1 MTKQEAA
8 IKYITENYLEFNRLR
23 HDIVSDKLQIRM
35 EADLESSTTQGA
47 SVQRSKAAVQNGS
60 ELWREMT
67 KHDINSIVCHCAQEY
82 DANITS
88 REVMTAL
95 QSDLIPDVHPLR
107 EYINALP
114 AWKPESGDWI
124 DFVASQVRVKNN
136 DNKVSGNN
144 NDNTDN
150 LRPNQYPL
158 GAQGEEN
165 TQQPKQLDST
175 TFQSTPFAH
184 EAHRGPRCS
193 QQHSERLGEAYK
205 NDNIDNFR
213 GNQYP
218 CRDEDD
224 LNQQLKQLDSTTYS
238 ARNNTASGEGN
249 NTTPDRP
256 RGLSERTSCC
266 QTTTLLDRPYGAERP
281 MNLTGEADL
290 TVSEAHDLTSNSS
303 QRERSEAERLWR
315 VCFKKWFVAMVASWM
330 KDEVVNHQV
339 LVLIGKQGIFKTTWL
354 EHLIPPHLRAYACK
368 LANSNDLN
376 KDERLRIAEFG
387 LISLD
392 EIDSMNNRELNQ
404 LKSVITA
411 TDVNERAAYAYTKE
425 RRVRLASFCASG
437 NRRDFLTDITGNRR
451 WLPFEVESIQN
462 PFYSILPYEQ
472 MYAQAWALAQD
483 PMFSYWFDLDEI
495 EVLEEHNQH
504 FRDESN
510 EEQLLPI
517 LFDVPA
523 EGRGE
528 FMTTAQISE
537 RLVSYGNIKKPMALS
552 RLGMVLGGIGYRA
565 VTRKINN
572 TRARGWIVYQR
583 DTEEI
588 NSLKRLLKDG

>member
-1 MTKQEAA
+1 MTKQECA
-8 IKYITENYLEFNRLR
+8 IKYITENYLDYRRLR
-23 HDIVSDKLQIRM
+23 HDIIADKLQVRV
-35 EADLESSTTQGA
+35 AHSLED
-47 SVQRSKAAVQNGS
+47 AALSGYS
-60 ELWREMT
+60 LEFKGGEYWREMT

-114 AWKPESGDWI
+114 RYTPDQPDWI
-124 DFVASQVRVKNN
+124 DFVAQQVRVRE
-136 DNKVSGNN
+136 S
-144 NDNTDN
+144 
-150 LRPNQYPL
+150 
-158 GAQGEEN
+158 
-165 TQQPKQLDST
+165 
-175 TFQSTPFAH
+175 
-184 EAHRGPRCS
+184 
-193 QQHSERLGEAYK
+193 
-205 NDNIDNFR
+205 
-213 GNQYP
+213 
-218 CRDEDD
+218 
-224 LNQQLKQLDSTTYS
+224 S
-238 ARNNTASGEGN
+238 A
-249 NTTPDRP
+249 DRP
-256 RGLSERTSCC
+256 KGLSERTACC
-266 QTTTLLDRPYGAERP
+266 QTTMLLDRPYGAERP
-281 MNLTGEADL
+281 TNLTGEADL
-290 TVSEAHDLTSNSS
+290 TISEAHGLTSNSS
-303 QRERSEAERLWR
+303 QRERSKADRLWR
-315 VCFKKWFVAMVASWM
+315 ACFKKWFVAMVASWM

-462 PFYSILPYEQ
+462 PFYTILPYER

-483 PMFSYWFDLDEI
+483 PLFSYWFDLDEI

-510 EEQLLPI
+510 EEQLLDVY
-517 LFDVPA
+517 FAVPA
-523 EGRGE
+523 EGASNTK
-528 FMTTAQISE
+528 FLTTAEISE
-537 RLVSYGNIKKPMALS
+537 RLIYYGNIKRPLSLS
-552 RLGMVLGGIGYRA
+552 RLGVLLSQKGFLSI
-565 VTRKINN
+565 RKGSPQ
-572 TRARGWIVYQR
+572 RRGWIVYER
-583 DTEEI
+583 DNEEI
-588 NSLKRLLKDG
+588 NAERRILSKT

>member
-1 MTKQEAA
+1 MTKQECA

-23 HDIVSDKLQIRM
+23 HDIVSDKLQIRV
-35 EADLESSTTQGA
+35 ADSLEDA
-47 SVQRSKAAVQNGS
+47 SLQDAPKGLQFRGK
-60 ELWREMT
+60 EMWREMT

-107 EYINALP
+107 EYVLSCGEWTEEQP
-114 AWKPESGDWI
+114 DWI
-124 DFVASQVRVKNN
+124 DWVASQVRVKNN
-136 DNKVSGNN
+136 DN
-144 NDNTDN
+144 
-150 LRPNQYPL
+150 
-158 GAQGEEN
+158 
-165 TQQPKQLDST
+165 
-175 TFQSTPFAH
+175 
-184 EAHRGPRCS
+184 
-193 QQHSERLGEAYK
+193 
-205 NDNIDNFR
+205 IDNFR
-213 GNQYP
+213 GNQYL

-224 LNQQLKQLDSTTYS
+224 LNQQLKQLASTTLQS
-238 ARNNTASGEGN
+238 TPKIDRFFGDPAGNQLPAAPEENNSTPSCTTLH
-249 NTTPDRP
+249 NTTP
-256 RGLSERTSCC
+256 S
-266 QTTTLLDRPYGAERP
+266 
-281 MNLTGEADL
+281 
-290 TVSEAHDLTSNSS
+290 
-303 QRERSEAERLWR
+303 AERLWR
-315 VCFKKWFVAMVASWM
+315 GCFKKWFVAMVASWM

-368 LANSNDLN
+368 LANSNELN

-462 PFYSILPYEQ
+462 PFNTILPYER

-483 PMFSYWFDLDEI
+483 PLFSYWFDLDEI
-495 EVLEEHNQH
+495 EVLEQHNQH

-537 RLVSYGNIKKPMALS
+537 RLVTYGNIKKPMALG
-552 RLGMVLGGIGYRA
+552 RLGVLMSSMGYRS
-565 VTRKINN
+565 VQRQIGC
-572 TRARGWIVYQR
+572 RRGRGWIVYQR
-583 DTEEI
+583 DTDEI
-588 NSLKRLLKDG
+588 ASMRRLLIH

>member
-8 IKYITENYLEFNRLR
+8 IKYITENYLDYRRLR
-23 HDIVSDKLQIRM
+23 HDIVADKLQIRV
-35 EADLESSTTQGA
+35 ADSLEDA
-47 SVQRSKAAVQNGS
+47 SLQDAPKGLQFRGK
-60 ELWREMT
+60 EMWREMT

-107 EYINALP
+107 EYVLSCGEWTEDQP
-114 AWKPESGDWI
+114 DWI
-124 DFVASQVRVKNN
+124 DFVASQVRVKASPES
-136 DNKVSGNN
+136 DSLEDATLQDAAK
-144 NDNTDN
+144 
-150 LRPNQYPL
+150 PL
-158 GAQGEEN
+158 Q
-165 TQQPKQLDST
+165 
-175 TFQSTPFAH
+175 
-184 EAHRGPRCS
+184 
-193 QQHSERLGEAYK
+193 
-205 NDNIDNFR
+205 FR
-213 GNQYP
+213 GKEN
-218 CRDEDD
+218 
-224 LNQQLKQLDSTTYS
+224 K
-238 ARNNTASGEGN
+238 
-249 NTTPDRP
+249 
-256 RGLSERTSCC
+256 
-266 QTTTLLDRPYGAERP
+266 
-281 MNLTGEADL
+281 AD
-290 TVSEAHDLTSNSS
+290 A
-303 QRERSEAERLWR
+303 LWR
-315 VCFKKWFVAMVASWM
+315 GCFKKWFVAMVASWM

-368 LANSNDLN
+368 LANSNELN

-462 PFYSILPYEQ
+462 PFFTTLPYER

-483 PMFSYWFDLDEI
+483 PLFSYWFDLNEI
-495 EVLEEHNQH
+495 EVLELHNQH

-537 RLVSYGNIKKPMALS
+537 RLVTYGNIKKPMALS
-552 RLGMVLGGIGYRA
+552 RLGMVLGAAGYQSTRPKIGGRL
-565 VTRKINN
+565 I
-572 TRARGWIVYQR
+572 RGWLVYQR
-583 DTEEI
+583 DTDEI
-588 NSLKRLLKDG
+588 ASLKRLLKE

>member
-8 IKYITENYLEFNRLR
+8 IKYITENYLDYNRLR
-23 HDIVSDKLQIRM
+23 HDVIADKMQVRD
-35 EADLESSTTQGA
+35 ETG
-47 SVQRSKAAVQNGS
+47 
-60 ELWREMT
+60 WREMT
-67 KHDINSIVCHCAQEY
+67 KHDINSIVCHAAQEY

-107 EYINALP
+107 EYVLSCHEWMEEQP
-114 AWKPESGDWI
+114 DWI
-124 DFVASQVRVKNN
+124 DLVAQQVTVK
-136 DNKVSGNN
+136 
-144 NDNTDN
+144 
-150 LRPNQYPL
+150 PL
-158 GAQGEEN
+158 G
-165 TQQPKQLDST
+165 D
-175 TFQSTPFAH
+175 
-184 EAHRGPRCS
+184 EAKGD
-193 QQHSERLGEAYK
+193 K
-205 NDNIDNFR
+205 
-213 GNQYP
+213 
-218 CRDEDD
+218 
-224 LNQQLKQLDSTTYS
+224 
-238 ARNNTASGEGN
+238 ARGEG
-249 NTTPDRP
+249 
-256 RGLSERTSCC
+256 
-266 QTTTLLDRPYGAERP
+266 
-281 MNLTGEADL
+281 
-290 TVSEAHDLTSNSS
+290 
-303 QRERSEAERLWR
+303 LWR
-315 VCFKKWFVAMVASWM
+315 GCFKKWFVAMVASWM

-339 LVLIGKQGIFKTTWL
+339 LVLIGRQGIYKTTWL

-451 WLPFEVESIQN
+451 WLPFEVEEIQN
-462 PFYSILPYEQ
+462 PFFTTLPYER

-483 PMFSYWFDLDEI
+483 PLFCYWFELDEI
-495 EVLEEHNQH
+495 EVLEQHNQH

-523 EGRGE
+523 EGKGE

-537 RLVSYGNIKKPMALS
+537 RLVTYGNIKKPMALG
-552 RLGMVLGGIGYRA
+552 RLGVLMGSMGYRS
-565 VTRKINN
+565 VTRGN
-572 TRARGWIVYQR
+572 RQARLRGWIVYQR

-588 NSLKRLLKDG
+588 AANKKLLAKECVTV

>member
-8 IKYITENYLEFNRLR
+8 IKYITENYLDYRRLR
-23 HDIVSDKLQIRM
+23 HDIVADKLQIRI
-35 EADLESSTTQGA
+35 ADSLENA
-47 SVQRSKAAVQNGS
+47 SLQNAPEGLQFRGS
-60 ELWREMT
+60 EYWREMT

-107 EYINALP
+107 EYVLSCGEWTEEQP
-114 AWKPESGDWI
+114 DWI
-124 DFVASQVRVKNN
+124 DWVASQVRTA
-136 DNKVSGNN
+136 DNASSGG
-144 NDNTDN
+144 
-150 LRPNQYPL
+150 Q
-158 GAQGEEN
+158 E
-165 TQQPKQLDST
+165 
-175 TFQSTPFAH
+175 
-184 EAHRGPRCS
+184 
-193 QQHSERLGEAYK
+193 
-205 NDNIDNFR
+205 FR
-213 GNQYP
+213 GS
-218 CRDEDD
+218 EGSGVASEL
-224 LNQQLKQLDSTTYS
+224 LNISS
-238 ARNNTASGEGN
+238 A
-249 NTTPDRP
+249 D
-256 RGLSERTSCC
+256 
-266 QTTTLLDRPYGAERP
+266 
-281 MNLTGEADL
+281 
-290 TVSEAHDLTSNSS
+290 
-303 QRERSEAERLWR
+303 RLWR
-315 VCFKKWFVAMVASWM
+315 GCFKKWFVAMVASWM

-451 WLPFEVESIQN
+451 WLPFEVEEIQN
-462 PFYSILPYEQ
+462 PFYTLLPYER

-483 PMFSYWFDLDEI
+483 PLFSYWFDLDEI

-537 RLVSYGNIKKPMALS
+537 RLVTYGNIKRPMALS
-552 RLGMVLGGIGYRA
+552 RLGMVLGAAGYQSTRPKIGGRL
-565 VTRKINN
+565 I
-572 TRARGWIVYQR
+572 RGWLVYQR
-583 DTEEI
+583 DTDEI
-588 NSLKRLLKDG
+588 ASLKRLLKE

>member
-8 IKYITENYLEFNRLR
+8 IKYITENYLDYSRLR
-23 HDIVSDKLQIRM
+23 HDVIADKLQIRM
-35 EADLESSTTQGA
+35 E
-47 SVQRSKAAVQNGS
+47 NG
-60 ELWREMT
+60 WREMT
-67 KHDINSIVCHCAQEY
+67 KHDINSIVCHAAQEY

-107 EYINALP
+107 EYILSCREWTEEQP
-114 AWKPESGDWI
+114 DWI
-124 DFVASQVRVKNN
+124 DWVASQVHVVDAN
-136 DNKVSGNN
+136 
-144 NDNTDN
+144 
-150 LRPNQYPL
+150 
-158 GAQGEEN
+158 
-165 TQQPKQLDST
+165 
-175 TFQSTPFAH
+175 
-184 EAHRGPRCS
+184 
-193 QQHSERLGEAYK
+193 
-205 NDNIDNFR
+205 
-213 GNQYP
+213 
-218 CRDEDD
+218 
-224 LNQQLKQLDSTTYS
+224 
-238 ARNNTASGEGN
+238 
-249 NTTPDRP
+249 
-256 RGLSERTSCC
+256 
-266 QTTTLLDRPYGAERP
+266 
-281 MNLTGEADL
+281 AD
-290 TVSEAHDLTSNSS
+290 
-303 QRERSEAERLWR
+303 RLWR
-315 VCFKKWFVAMVASWM
+315 GCFKKWFVAMVASWM

-462 PFYSILPYEQ
+462 PFYTLLPYER

-483 PMFSYWFDLDEI
+483 PLFSYWFDLDEI
-495 EVLEEHNQH
+495 EVLEQHNQY

-523 EGRGE
+523 EGKGE

-537 RLVSYGNIKKPMALS
+537 RLVTYGNIKKPMALS
-552 RLGMVLGGIGYRA
+552 RLGMVLGAAGYQSTRPKIGGRL
-565 VTRKINN
+565 I
-572 TRARGWIVYQR
+572 RGWLVYQR
-583 DTEEI
+583 DTDEI
-588 NSLKRLLKDG
+588 ASLKRLLKE

>member
-1 MTKQEAA
+1 MTKQECA
-8 IKYITENYLEFNRLR
+8 IKYITENYLDYRRLR

-35 EADLESSTTQGA
+35 DLEEVKG
-47 SVQRSKAAVQNGS
+47 G
-60 ELWREMT
+60 EYWREMT

-107 EYINALP
+107 EYVLSCGEWTEEQP
-114 AWKPESGDWI
+114 DWI
-124 DFVASQVRVKNN
+124 DWVAQQVTVK
-136 DNKVSGNN
+136 
-144 NDNTDN
+144 
-150 LRPNQYPL
+150 PL
-158 GAQGEEN
+158 G
-165 TQQPKQLDST
+165 D
-175 TFQSTPFAH
+175 
-184 EAHRGPRCS
+184 EAKGKARG
-193 QQHSERLGEAYK
+193 
-205 NDNIDNFR
+205 
-213 GNQYP
+213 
-218 CRDEDD
+218 
-224 LNQQLKQLDSTTYS
+224 
-238 ARNNTASGEGN
+238 
-249 NTTPDRP
+249 
-256 RGLSERTSCC
+256 
-266 QTTTLLDRPYGAERP
+266 
-281 MNLTGEADL
+281 
-290 TVSEAHDLTSNSS
+290 
-303 QRERSEAERLWR
+303 ERLWR
-315 VCFKKWFVAMVASWM
+315 GCFKKWFVAMVASWM

-451 WLPFEVESIQN
+451 WMPFEVESIQN
-462 PFYSILPYEQ
+462 PFYTILPYER

-483 PMFSYWFDLDEI
+483 PLFSYWFDLDEI
-495 EVLEEHNQH
+495 EVLEQHNRH

-523 EGRGE
+523 EGKGE

-537 RLVSYGNIKKPMALS
+537 RLVTYGNIKKPMALS
-552 RLGMVLGGIGYRA
+552 RLGMVLGAAGYQSTRPKIGGRL
-565 VTRKINN
+565 I
-572 TRARGWIVYQR
+572 RGWLVYQR
-583 DTEEI
+583 DTDEI
-588 NSLKRLLKDG
+588 ASLKRLLKE

>member
-1 MTKQEAA
+1 MNKQECA
-8 IKYITENYLEFNRLR
+8 IKYVEDNYLQFNRLR
-23 HDIVSDKLQIRM
+23 HDIIADKLQVRNAHPIGDRLRAPHDTSVAGDPA
-35 EADLESSTTQGA
+35 EAKGERQE
-47 SVQRSKAAVQNGS
+47 Q
-60 ELWREMT
+60 WREMT
-67 KHDINSIVCHCAQEY
+67 KHDINSIVCHAAQEY

-107 EYINALP
+107 EYILSLQP
-114 AWKPESGDWI
+114 YTPDQPDWI
-124 DFVASQVRVKNN
+124 DLVAQKVTVKPSLLS
-136 DNKVSGNN
+136 D
-144 NDNTDN
+144 
-150 LRPNQYPL
+150 
-158 GAQGEEN
+158 
-165 TQQPKQLDST
+165 
-175 TFQSTPFAH
+175 
-184 EAHRGPRCS
+184 
-193 QQHSERLGEAYK
+193 
-205 NDNIDNFR
+205 
-213 GNQYP
+213 
-218 CRDEDD
+218 
-224 LNQQLKQLDSTTYS
+224 
-238 ARNNTASGEGN
+238 
-249 NTTPDRP
+249 DRP
-256 RGLSERTSCC
+256 KGLLDRTSCC
-266 QTTTLLDRPYGAERP
+266 ETTCSTPKSHELFQGPRTLRDRTEGAERP
-281 MNLTGEADL
+281 MESL
-290 TVSEAHDLTSNSS
+290 SE
-303 QRERSEAERLWR
+303 QRERSKADRLWR
-315 VCFKKWFVAMVASWM
+315 GCFKKWFVAMVASWM

-462 PFYSILPYEQ
+462 PFYTLLPYER

-483 PMFSYWFDLDEI
+483 PLFSYWFDLDEI
-495 EVLEEHNQH
+495 EVLEEHNQY

-537 RLVSYGNIKKPMALS
+537 RLVTYGNIKKPMALS
-552 RLGMVLGGIGYRA
+552 RLGMVLGAAGYRS
-565 VTRKINN
+565 TRPKIGG
-572 TRARGWIVYQR
+572 RLIRGWLVYQR
-583 DTEEI
+583 DTDEVA
-588 NSLKRLLKDG
+588 SLRRLLKE

>member
-8 IKYITENYLEFNRLR
+8 IKYITENYLDYNRLR

-35 EADLESSTTQGA
+35 EKPTPAPSLKGGELSSQRMSFPLGEDLGE
-47 SVQRSKAAVQNGS
+47 AV
-60 ELWREMT
+60 WREMT

-107 EYINALP
+107 EYVLSCGEWTEEQP
-114 AWKPESGDWI
+114 DWI
-124 DFVASQVRVKNN
+124 DFVASQVKVKT
-136 DNKVSGNN
+136 SPESA
-144 NDNTDN
+144 TD
-150 LRPNQYPL
+150 RCEAPVDRHFVAVDGRSAAPVVFHK
-158 GAQGEEN
+158 E
-165 TQQPKQLDST
+165 ST
-175 TFQSTPFAH
+175 ASNASELQCSASETNYS
-184 EAHRGPRCS
+184 EATHSS
-193 QQHSERLGEAYK
+193 QSERSK
-205 NDNIDNFR
+205 
-213 GNQYP
+213 
-218 CRDEDD
+218 
-224 LNQQLKQLDSTTYS
+224 
-238 ARNNTASGEGN
+238 
-249 NTTPDRP
+249 
-256 RGLSERTSCC
+256 
-266 QTTTLLDRPYGAERP
+266 
-281 MNLTGEADL
+281 ADL
-290 TVSEAHDLTSNSS
+290 
-303 QRERSEAERLWR
+303 LWR
-315 VCFKKWFVAMVASWM
+315 TCFKKWFVAMVASWM
-330 KDEVVNHQV
+330 RDEVVNHQV
-339 LVLIGKQGIFKTTWL
+339 LVLIGRQGIYKTTWL

-368 LANSNDLN
+368 LANGGDLN

-462 PFYSILPYEQ
+462 PFYTTLPYERI
-472 MYAQAWALAQD
+472 YAQAWALAQD
-483 PMFSYWFDLDEI
+483 PTFSYWFELDEI
-495 EVLEEHNQH
+495 EVLEAHNRH

-523 EGRGE
+523 EGKGE

-537 RLVSYGNIKKPMALS
+537 RLVTYGNIKKPMALS
-552 RLGMVLGGIGYRA
+552 RLGMVLANGGYRA
-565 VTRKINN
+565 VTRKAGSG
-572 TRARGWIVYQR
+572 RARGWIVYQR
-583 DTEEI
+583 DNDEI
-588 NSLKRLLKDG
+588 MSLKRLLKD

>member
-8 IKYITENYLEFNRLR
+8 IKYITENYLDFNRLR
-23 HDIVSDKLQIRM
+23 HDVIADKLQVRC
-35 EADLESSTTQGA
+35 AHSLED
-47 SVQRSKAAVQNGS
+47 AALSGYS
-60 ELWREMT
+60 LEFKGGEYWREMT

-114 AWKPESGDWI
+114 RYTPDQPDWI

-136 DNKVSGNN
+136 DNI
-144 NDNTDN
+144 DN
-150 LRPNQYPL
+150 LRGNRTAKQIVRTNVRKDLPAAPM
-158 GAQGEEN
+158 EN
-165 TQQPKQLDST
+165 N
-175 TFQSTPFAH
+175 STP
-184 EAHRGPRCS
+184 S
-193 QQHSERLGEAYK
+193 Y
-205 NDNIDNFR
+205 
-213 GNQYP
+213 
-218 CRDEDD
+218 
-224 LNQQLKQLDSTTYS
+224 TTLHH
-238 ARNNTASGEGN
+238 
-249 NTTPDRP
+249 TTP
-256 RGLSERTSCC
+256 S
-266 QTTTLLDRPYGAERP
+266 
-281 MNLTGEADL
+281 AD
-290 TVSEAHDLTSNSS
+290 A
-303 QRERSEAERLWR
+303 LWR
-315 VCFKKWFVAMVASWM
+315 QCFKKWFVAMVASWM

-462 PFYSILPYEQ
+462 PFYTLLPYER

-483 PMFSYWFDLDEI
+483 PLFSYWFDLDEI
-495 EVLEEHNQH
+495 EVLEEHNQY

-537 RLVSYGNIKKPMALS
+537 RLVTYGNIKKPMALS
-552 RLGMVLGGIGYRA
+552 RLGMVLGAAGYQSTRPKIGGRL
-565 VTRKINN
+565 I
-572 TRARGWIVYQR
+572 RGWLVYQR
-583 DTEEI
+583 DTDEI
-588 NSLKRLLKDG
+588 ASLKRLLKE

>member
-1 MTKQEAA
+1 MTKQECA
-8 IKYITENYLEFNRLR
+8 IKYITENYLDYRRLR
-23 HDIVSDKLQIRM
+23 HDIVADKLQVRV
-35 EADLESSTTQGA
+35 AHSLEDA
-47 SVQRSKAAVQNGS
+47 SLQNAPEGLQFRGS
-60 ELWREMT
+60 EYWREMT
-67 KHDINSIVCHCAQEY
+67 KHDINSIVCHAAQEY

-107 EYINALP
+107 EYVLSCGEWTEEQP
-114 AWKPESGDWI
+114 DWI
-124 DFVASQVRVKNN
+124 DWVAQQVTVK
-136 DNKVSGNN
+136 
-144 NDNTDN
+144 
-150 LRPNQYPL
+150 PL
-158 GAQGEEN
+158 G
-165 TQQPKQLDST
+165 D
-175 TFQSTPFAH
+175 
-184 EAHRGPRCS
+184 EAKGD
-193 QQHSERLGEAYK
+193 K
-205 NDNIDNFR
+205 
-213 GNQYP
+213 
-218 CRDEDD
+218 
-224 LNQQLKQLDSTTYS
+224 
-238 ARNNTASGEGN
+238 ARGEG
-249 NTTPDRP
+249 
-256 RGLSERTSCC
+256 
-266 QTTTLLDRPYGAERP
+266 
-281 MNLTGEADL
+281 
-290 TVSEAHDLTSNSS
+290 
-303 QRERSEAERLWR
+303 LWR
-315 VCFKKWFVAMVASWM
+315 GCFKKWFVAMVASWM

-462 PFYSILPYEQ
+462 PFYTLLPYER

-483 PMFSYWFDLDEI
+483 PLFSYWFDLDEI

-523 EGRGE
+523 EGKGE

-537 RLVSYGNIKKPMALS
+537 RLVTYGNIKKPMALS
-552 RLGMVLGGIGYRA
+552 RLGMVLGAAGYQSTRPKIGGRL
-565 VTRKINN
+565 I
-572 TRARGWIVYQR
+572 RGWLVYQR
-583 DTEEI
+583 DTDEI
-588 NSLKRLLKDG
+588 ASLKRLLKE

>member
-1 MTKQEAA
+1 MSKQEAA
-8 IKYITENYLEFNRLR
+8 IKYITENYLDYSRLR
-23 HDIVSDKLQIRM
+23 HDVIADKLQVRM
-35 EADLESSTTQGA
+35 E
-47 SVQRSKAAVQNGS
+47 NG
-60 ELWREMT
+60 WREMT
-67 KHDINSIVCHCAQEY
+67 KHDINSIVCHAAQEY

-107 EYINALP
+107 EYILSCREWTEEQP
-114 AWKPESGDWI
+114 DWI
-124 DFVASQVRVKNN
+124 DFVASQVRVK
-136 DNKVSGNN
+136 
-144 NDNTDN
+144 
-150 LRPNQYPL
+150 PL
-158 GAQGEEN
+158 G
-165 TQQPKQLDST
+165 D
-175 TFQSTPFAH
+175 
-184 EAHRGPRCS
+184 EAKGDKARG
-193 QQHSERLGEAYK
+193 
-205 NDNIDNFR
+205 
-213 GNQYP
+213 
-218 CRDEDD
+218 
-224 LNQQLKQLDSTTYS
+224 
-238 ARNNTASGEGN
+238 
-249 NTTPDRP
+249 
-256 RGLSERTSCC
+256 
-266 QTTTLLDRPYGAERP
+266 
-281 MNLTGEADL
+281 
-290 TVSEAHDLTSNSS
+290 
-303 QRERSEAERLWR
+303 ERLWR
-315 VCFKKWFVAMVASWM
+315 GCFKKWFVAMVASWM

-462 PFYSILPYEQ
+462 PFYTILPYER

-483 PMFSYWFDLDEI
+483 PLFSYWFDLDEI

-523 EGRGE
+523 EGKGE

-537 RLVSYGNIKKPMALS
+537 RLVTYGNIKKPMALS
-552 RLGMVLGGIGYRA
+552 RLGMVLGAAGYQSTRPKIGGRL
-565 VTRKINN
+565 I
-572 TRARGWIVYQR
+572 RGWLVYQR
-583 DTEEI
+583 DTDEI
-588 NSLKRLLKDG
+588 ASLKRLLKE

>member
-8 IKYITENYLEFNRLR
+8 IKYITENYLDYRRLR
-23 HDIVSDKLQIRM
+23 HDIVADKLQVRVAHSLSAPHNATSVIGDPA
-35 EADLESSTTQGA
+35 EDAALSGYSLEFKG
-47 SVQRSKAAVQNGS
+47 G
-60 ELWREMT
+60 EYWREMT
-67 KHDINSIVCHCAQEY
+67 KHDINSIVCRCAQEY

-107 EYINALP
+107 EYVLSCGEWTEEQP
-114 AWKPESGDWI
+114 DWI
-124 DFVASQVRVKNN
+124 DWVAQQVTVK
-136 DNKVSGNN
+136 
-144 NDNTDN
+144 
-150 LRPNQYPL
+150 PL
-158 GAQGEEN
+158 G
-165 TQQPKQLDST
+165 D
-175 TFQSTPFAH
+175 
-184 EAHRGPRCS
+184 EAKGDKARG
-193 QQHSERLGEAYK
+193 
-205 NDNIDNFR
+205 
-213 GNQYP
+213 
-218 CRDEDD
+218 
-224 LNQQLKQLDSTTYS
+224 
-238 ARNNTASGEGN
+238 
-249 NTTPDRP
+249 
-256 RGLSERTSCC
+256 
-266 QTTTLLDRPYGAERP
+266 
-281 MNLTGEADL
+281 
-290 TVSEAHDLTSNSS
+290 
-303 QRERSEAERLWR
+303 ERLWR
-315 VCFKKWFVAMVASWM
+315 GCFKKWFVAMVASWM

-462 PFYSILPYEQ
+462 PFYTILPYER

-483 PMFSYWFDLDEI
+483 PLFSYWFDLDEI

-523 EGRGE
+523 EGKGE

-537 RLVSYGNIKKPMALS
+537 RLVTYGNIKKPMALS
-552 RLGMVLGGIGYRA
+552 RLGMVLGAAGYQSTRPKIGGRL
-565 VTRKINN
+565 I
-572 TRARGWIVYQR
+572 RGWLVYQR
-583 DTEEI
+583 DTDEI
-588 NSLKRLLKDG
+588 ASLKRLLKE

>member
-8 IKYITENYLEFNRLR
+8 IKYITENYLDYRRLR
-23 HDIVSDKLQIRM
+23 HDIVADKLQVRLLGD
-35 EADLESSTTQGA
+35 EAKGKRQEYW
-47 SVQRSKAAVQNGS
+47 K
-60 ELWREMT
+60 ELS

-107 EYINALP
+107 EYVLSCGEWTEEQP
-114 AWKPESGDWI
+114 DWI
-124 DFVASQVRVKNN
+124 DWVASQVRVKT
-136 DNKVSGNN
+136 S
-144 NDNTDN
+144 
-150 LRPNQYPL
+150 P
-158 GAQGEEN
+158 E
-165 TQQPKQLDST
+165 
-175 TFQSTPFAH
+175 
-184 EAHRGPRCS
+184 
-193 QQHSERLGEAYK
+193 
-205 NDNIDNFR
+205 
-213 GNQYP
+213 
-218 CRDEDD
+218 
-224 LNQQLKQLDSTTYS
+224 S
-238 ARNNTASGEGN
+238 AT
-249 NTTPDRP
+249 DRP
-256 RGLSERTSCC
+256 KGLSERTACC
-266 QTTTLLDRPYGAERP
+266 QTTMLLDRPYGADRP
-281 MNLTGEADL
+281 MNLTSEAGL
-290 TVSEAHDLTSNSS
+290 TVSEAHGLTSNSS
-303 QRERSEAERLWR
+303 QSERSKADRLWR
-315 VCFKKWFVAMVASWM
+315 GCFKKWFVAMVASWM

-462 PFYSILPYEQ
+462 PFYTILPYER

-483 PMFSYWFDLDEI
+483 PLFSYWFDLDEI

-523 EGRGE
+523 EGKGE

-537 RLVSYGNIKKPMALS
+537 RLVTYGNIKKPMALS
-552 RLGMVLGGIGYRA
+552 RLGMVLGAAGYQSTRPKIGGRL
-565 VTRKINN
+565 I
-572 TRARGWIVYQR
+572 RGWLVYQR
-583 DTEEI
+583 DTDEI
-588 NSLKRLLKDG
+588 ASLKRLLKE